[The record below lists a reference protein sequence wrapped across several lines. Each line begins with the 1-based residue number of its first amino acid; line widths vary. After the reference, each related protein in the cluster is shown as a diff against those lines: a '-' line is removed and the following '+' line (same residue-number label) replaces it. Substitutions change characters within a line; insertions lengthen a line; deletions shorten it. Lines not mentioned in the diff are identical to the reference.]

1 MKSKYFNALLLAV
14 SFTFI
19 FAASASAQ
27 TTVEQAKTATQ
38 AQTVKTIKLK
48 VAGITCSG
56 DCKDIQKV
64 VSDMNGVNACKQVGK
79 PSATIVFQVSFNPA
93 VISEKEIRSAVEATP
108 GCEDPNDRPYKV
120 KQG

>member
-1 MKSKYFNALLLAV
+1 MKSKYFNALLTAFTL
-14 SFTFI
+14 TFI

-27 TTVEQAKTATQ
+27 TSIEQTTTATQ

-64 VSDMNGVNACKQVGK
+64 VSDMNGVKACKQVGK
-79 PSATIVFQVSFNPA
+79 PSATSVFEVSFNPA

-108 GCEDPNDRPYKV
+108 GCEDPKDRPYKV